1 MLSLIGILSYACE
14 ILAHIINTYKDL
26 YHFPISD
33 LEQYLTSISWIYPEY
48 L

>member
-1 MLSLIGILSYACE
+1 MLSLVAILSCSCE
-14 ILAHIINTYKDL
+14 LLANITNSYKDL

-33 LEQYLTSISWIYPEY
+33 LEQYLTSISWMHPEH